1 MGLMSSDGSNLL
13 ARLRPTGWPTLA
25 VLPSRTASTKLG
37 WVGVPSTLLKTEMQ
51 PAPHCGVAA
60 FAVPETAALTP
71 ATHVSVA
78 TAVSTFL
85 LIDSRWVDDELMTD
99 LPSEDLTVATR
110 QHRGGPRKSTYA
122 APDTCTGSRTAQGH
136 KTSPHER

>member
-13 ARLRPTGWPTLA
+13 ARLRPTGWPMLA
-25 VLPSRTASTKLG
+25 VPPSRTASTKLG

-51 PAPHCGVAA
+51 PTPHCGVAA

-78 TAVSTFL
+78 TAVSAL
-85 LIDSRWVDDELMTD
+85 LLLDSRRVDDELITD
-99 LPSEDLTVATR
+99 LPSEDLDVATR
-110 QHRGGPRKSTYA
+110 QHRGARGNRHTRLLTHLHTVTDRSQST
-122 APDTCTGSRTAQGH
+122 D
-136 KTSPHER
+136 

>member
-25 VLPSRTASTKLG
+25 VPPSRTASTKLG

-60 FAVPETAALTP
+60 LAVPETAALTP

-85 LIDSRWVDDELMTD
+85 LINTRRVDDELMTD
-99 LPSEDLTVATR
+99 LPSEDLNVATR
-110 QHRGGPRKSTYA
+110 QHRGREEIRHTRPLTPASGYVPLRVDR
-122 APDTCTGSRTAQGH
+122 P
-136 KTSPHER
+136 

>member
-25 VLPSRTASTKLG
+25 VPPSRTASTKLG

-60 FAVPETAALTP
+60 FAVPETAAPTP

-85 LIDSRWVDDELMTD
+85 LIDSRWMHDELMTD
-99 LPSEDLTVATR
+99 LPSEDLDVATR
-110 QHRGGPRKSTYA
+110 QHRRGARKSTYP
-122 APDTCTGSRTAQGH
+122 APDTCIGSRT
-136 KTSPHER
+136 

>member
-13 ARLRPTGWPTLA
+13 ARLSPTGWPTLA
-25 VLPSRTASTKLG
+25 VPPLRTASTQVG

-51 PAPHCGVAA
+51 TAPHCGLAA
-60 FAVPETAALTP
+60 LAVPETAALTP

-85 LIDSRWVDDELMTD
+85 LIDSTWVDDEVMTD
-99 LPSEDLTVATR
+99 LLSEDLTGCGRCRTKPVR
-110 QHRGGPRKSTYA
+110 LVCPSRPCGPW
-122 APDTCTGSRTAQGH
+122 
-136 KTSPHER
+136 

>member
-25 VLPSRTASTKLG
+25 VPPSRTASTKLG

-60 FAVPETAALTP
+60 LAVPETAALTP

-78 TAVSTFL
+78 TVVSTFL
-85 LIDSRWVDDELMTD
+85 LIDRRWVDDELMTD
-99 LPSEDLTVATR
+99 LPSEDLDVATR
-110 QHRGGPRKSTYA
+110 QHRAGREEIDIP
-122 APDTCTGSRTAQGH
+122 GS
-136 KTSPHER
+136 

>member
-25 VLPSRTASTKLG
+25 VPPSRTASTKLG
-37 WVGVPSTLLKTEMQ
+37 WLGVPSTLLKTEMQ
-51 PAPHCGVAA
+51 PGPHCGVAA
-60 FAVPETAALTP
+60 LAVPETAALTP

-85 LIDSRWVDDELMTD
+85 VIDARWVEDEFTTD
-99 LPSEDLTVATR
+99 LPSERTR
-110 QHRGGPRKSTYA
+110 RRVRDGTDRGEGDIPGPWHSCMGARA
-122 APDTCTGSRTAQGH
+122 AICSHA
-136 KTSPHER
+136 S

>member
-13 ARLRPTGWPTLA
+13 ARFRPTGRPTLA
-25 VLPSRTASTKLG
+25 VPPSRTASTKLG

-51 PAPHCGVAA
+51 PTPHCGVAA
-60 FAVPETAALTP
+60 LAVPQTAAPTP

-85 LIDSRWVDDELMTD
+85 LIDSRRVDDELMTD
-99 LPSEDLTVATR
+99 PPFRKDQTSRYTCMG
-110 QHRGGPRKSTYA
+110 HGPGPQPAS
-122 APDTCTGSRTAQGH
+122 
-136 KTSPHER
+136 